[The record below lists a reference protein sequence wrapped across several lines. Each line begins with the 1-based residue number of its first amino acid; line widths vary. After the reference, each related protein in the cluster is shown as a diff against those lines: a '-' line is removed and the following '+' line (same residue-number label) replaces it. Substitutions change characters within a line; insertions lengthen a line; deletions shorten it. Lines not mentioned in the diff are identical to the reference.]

1 MRRIVTILMAVLL
14 VGLLSGCKLKKAIDE
29 AGAIKDS
36 LDQVGTTELMEKTA
50 DDTYDPPADNRLT
63 EAQIQM
69 YLKVREQE
77 KKIAQVAKAELE
89 KKAKESE
96 ASGGDKSL
104 AGMVKGFEALGS
116 VADYMTADIRAAHE
130 LGYNT
135 AEYQWVK
142 ERVLEASGSVFQ
154 EQMASSMTQMMDKA
168 YTDMKQQYDAATD
181 EQSKKAIGEMLAQYE
196 QNKKEMAAQQ
206 PDVDPAVAYN
216 RQLLS
221 KHENALNAIAVELAK
236 WTGNDA
242 EAQKAVQEWDAATK
256 GEGK

>member
-14 VGLLSGCKLKKAIDE
+14 AGLLSGCKLKKAIDE

-96 ASGGDKSL
+96 EKGGDKSL

-116 VADYMTADIRAAHE
+116 VADFMTADIRAAHE

-142 ERVLEASGSVFQ
+142 ERVLEASGSVLA
-154 EQMASSMTQMMDKA
+154 EQMATNMNQMMEQGYADLK
-168 YTDMKQQYDAATD
+168 KQYDAATD
-181 EQSKKAIGEMLAQYE
+181 EQTKKALGDMLAQYE
-196 QNKKEMAAQQ
+196 QGRKDMAAQQ
-206 PDVDPAVAYN
+206 EEQDPWIAYN

-221 KHENALNAIAVELAK
+221 KHENALNALSAEWAK
-236 WTGNDA
+236 WAGDA
-242 EAQKAVQEWDAATK
+242 EAEKAVQEWDAQTK
-256 GEGK
+256 GAGK